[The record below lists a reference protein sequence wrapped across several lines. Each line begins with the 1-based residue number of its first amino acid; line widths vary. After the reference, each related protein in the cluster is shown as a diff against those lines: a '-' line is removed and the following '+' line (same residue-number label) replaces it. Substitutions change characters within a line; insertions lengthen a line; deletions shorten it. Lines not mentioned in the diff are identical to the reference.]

1 VAYPLPLGVSGLI
14 DPDDEP
20 YIAILEECA
29 AMRRRLGYPS
39 YTRADIERLFAVK
52 DIPAPVERLPA
63 NVLRL
68 AARRRR
74 RSRAPDGDG

>member
-1 VAYPLPLGVSGLI
+1 MSYALPAGVSGLV

-20 YIAILEECA
+20 YIAILEACA
-29 AMRRRLGYPS
+29 ALRRELGYPS

-52 DIPAPVERLPA
+52 DAPAPPERLPP

-68 AARRRR
+68 SARRRR
-74 RSRAPDGDG
+74 SGD

>member
-1 VAYPLPLGVSGLI
+1 MAYEFPAGVSGLV

-29 AMRRRLGYPS
+29 ALRRELGYPT

-52 DIPAPVERLPA
+52 DAPAPAQRLPP
-63 NVLRL
+63 NVVRL

-74 RSRAPDGDG
+74 PGTSDPDG

>member
-1 VAYPLPLGVSGLI
+1 MAYPLPAGVSGLV

-20 YIAILEECA
+20 YIAILEACA
-29 AMRRRLGYPS
+29 ALRRELGYPS

-52 DIPAPVERLPA
+52 DAPAPPEPLPP
-63 NVLRL
+63 NVRRL

-74 RSRAPDGDG
+74 SGD